1 MNNLY
6 MKKNILITGV
16 SRGIGQAILKQFF
29 KSSNQF
35 NFYGVARK
43 KKKIAN
49 VNIMYGNLEKEEQIK
64 ILSNKLEKLKI
75 DILINNAGI
84 NQVNSFHNVKTD
96 EFKKILNVN
105 LFAPYYFSQ
114 AVIKNMKKKKW
125 GRIINISSIFGKVTK
140 EKRSSYSISKN
151 ALHGLTK
158 SLSVEYSKFNILTNT
173 VSPGVIETDL
183 TRKILNSNFKRKE
196 MLNNIPI
203 GRLGNT
209 KDISRLVYWLCS
221 EENEYIT
228 GANIFADGG
237 YTNI

>member
-1 MNNLY
+1 MK
-6 MKKNILITGV
+6 KKNILITGI
-16 SRGIGQAILKQFF
+16 SRGIGEAILKQFI
-29 KSSNQF
+29 KSTDQF
-35 NFYGVARK
+35 NFYGLARK
-43 KKKIAN
+43 KKNIAN
-49 VNIMYGNLEKEEQIK
+49 VHMMYGNLEKEEQIK
-64 ILSNKLEKLKI
+64 ILSTSIKKLNI

-84 NQVNSFHNVKTD
+84 NQINNFHDVSAV

-125 GRIINISSIFGKVTK
+125 GRIINISSIFGEVTK
-140 EKRSSYSISKN
+140 EKRSSYSISKK

-183 TRKILNSNFKRKE
+183 TRKVLNSKLKRKE
-196 MLNNIPI
+196 MLKKIPI
-203 GRLGNT
+203 GKFGNT
-209 KDISRLVYWLCS
+209 IDISRLVYWLCS
-221 EENEYIT
+221 EENRYVT

-237 YTNI
+237 YTNL